1 MFLEHVFWSGSLFF
15 VRGLAH
21 IYFISLIFMKRKF
34 LQLVL
39 LLLCIIST
47 YPVYSETGKGSK
59 EAETYQHLETFANV
73 LDLLQKHYVDK
84 VESSDVLIGAIN
96 GMLSSLDP
104 HSSYMSPEDFK
115 ELQEDTRGSFSGIGI
130 EVTVRDGVLTVVSPI
145 AGTPAYKQG
154 VKAGDQIVRINDIS
168 TRGMTLPDA
177 VKILRGNQGE
187 KVAITIRRA
196 GLNELLDMV
205 FVRDIISNHSV
216 IAQKLGEGFHRI
228 QVTSFQATTTRD
240 FKKALRKAAQ
250 KGVIQG
256 IVLDLRNNPGGL
268 LDQAVQLADVLLESG
283 VIVTTRGREKEN
295 DMHFEARR
303 GKIRYTF
310 SVVVL
315 VNGGSA
321 SASEIVAG
329 ALQDHK
335 RALILGTRT
344 FGKGSV
350 QTVVPLP
357 NGAGVRLTTARY
369 YTPSGRSIQAT
380 GIVPDMIIPY
390 EEKEITGQGSAPHT
404 RLREEDLPHH
414 FENSDDTEVDEQE
427 RKKKKKHQPENLSI
441 NEISARL
448 AKDNQLHA
456 ALFIL
461 KNTVGPLRKP

>member
-1 MFLEHVFWSGSLFF
+1 
-15 VRGLAH
+15 
-21 IYFISLIFMKRKF
+21 MKRKF

-39 LLLCIIST
+39 LLLCIISA
-47 YPVYSETGKGSK
+47 YPVYSETEKTEKEAEK
-59 EAETYQHLETFANV
+59 EAETYKHLETFANV

-130 EVTVRDGVLTVVSPI
+130 EVTVRDGVMTVVSPI

-154 VKAGDQIVRINDIS
+154 VKAGDQIIGINKIS
-168 TRGMTLPDA
+168 TQGMTLPDA
-177 VKILRGNQGE
+177 VKLLRGNQGE

-196 GLNELLDMV
+196 GLNELLEMV
-205 FVRDIISNHSV
+205 FVRDIIPHHSV
-216 IAQKLGEGFHRI
+216 IAQKLGDGFYRI
-228 QVTSFQATTTRD
+228 QITSFQATTTRD

-250 KGVIQG
+250 NGVIQG
-256 IVLDLRNNPGGL
+256 LVLDLRNNPGGL
-268 LDQAVQLADVLLESG
+268 LDQAVQISDVLLESG

-303 GKIRYTF
+303 GKTQYTF
-310 SVVVL
+310 PAVVL

-357 NGAGVRLTTARY
+357 SGAGVRLTTARY

-380 GIVPDMIIPY
+380 GIVPDMIIPF
-390 EEKEITGQGSAPHT
+390 EEQDMTGQVATPNV
-404 RLREEDLPHH
+404 RMREEDLPHH
-414 FENSDDTEVDEQE
+414 FENNDDTKGAEQGQE
-427 RKKKKKHQPENLSI
+427 KKKKIQPENRAVD
-441 NEISARL
+441 EISAQL
-448 AKDNQLHA
+448 AEDNQLHA

-461 KNTVGPLRKP
+461 KNITGTLRKY

>member
-1 MFLEHVFWSGSLFF
+1 MRKRYL
-15 VRGLAH
+15 
-21 IYFISLIFMKRKF
+21 LICF
-34 LQLVL
+34 LVL
-39 LLLCIIST
+39 SIL
-47 YPVYSETGKGSK
+47 SESMVSAKTEKGQK
-59 EAETYQHLETFANV
+59 EAETYRHLETFANV

-84 VESSDVLIGAIN
+84 VNSSEVLIGAIN

-104 HSSYMSPEDFK
+104 HSSYMSPDDFK

-145 AGTPAYKQG
+145 VGTPAYKEG

-168 TRGMTLPDA
+168 TQGMTLPDA
-177 VKILRGNQGE
+177 VKQLRGNQGE
-187 KVAITIRRA
+187 KVSISIRRK

-205 FVRDIISNHSV
+205 FVRDIIPHYSV
-216 IAQKLGEGFHRI
+216 NAEELGDGFHYI

-240 FKKALRKAAQ
+240 FKEELRKAGQ
-250 KGVIQG
+250 KRRIRG

-268 LDQAVQLADVLLESG
+268 LDQAVQLADVLLEDG

-295 DMHFEARR
+295 DMHFEAHQ
-303 GKIRYTF
+303 GEKKYTF
-310 SVVVL
+310 PVVVL

-329 ALQDHK
+329 SLQDHK
-335 RALILGTRT
+335 RAVILGTRT

-380 GIVPDMIIPY
+380 GIVPDMIIPV
-390 EEKEITGQGSAPHT
+390 EEENIIGREGEADIQ
-404 RLREEDLPHH
+404 LREKDLPHH
-414 FENSDDTEVDEQE
+414 FENNFQEKRTQEQDSE
-427 RKKKKKHQPENLSI
+427 QVTKRKKEIQKKKSTSSDSSDLAQ
-441 NEISARL
+441 RL
-448 AKDNQLHA
+448 AEDNQLHA

-461 KNTVGPLRKP
+461 KNVAGSLLIH

>member
-1 MFLEHVFWSGSLFF
+1 
-15 VRGLAH
+15 VRIH
-21 IYFISLIFMKRKF
+21 FIFLIFMKRKF
-34 LQLVL
+34 LQLIL
-39 LLLCIIST
+39 LLFCIIFA
-47 YPVYSETGKGSK
+47 YPVYSETEKGRK
-59 EAETYQHLETFANV
+59 EAETYKHLETFANV

-145 AGTPAYKQG
+145 VGTPAFKQG

-168 TRGMTLPDA
+168 TQGMTLPDA
-177 VKILRGNQGE
+177 VKLLRGNKGE

-205 FVRDIISNHSV
+205 FVRDIIPHHSV
-216 IAQKLGEGFHRI
+216 IAQKFGDGFHRI
-228 QVTSFQATTTRD
+228 QITSFQATTTRD

-250 KGVIQG
+250 DGVIQG
-256 IVLDLRNNPGGL
+256 LILDLRNNPGGL
-268 LDQAVQLADVLLESG
+268 LDQAVQVADVFLESG
-283 VIVTTRGREKEN
+283 VIVTTRGREKES
-295 DMHFEARR
+295 DMHFEAQRR
-303 GKIRYTF
+303 KIRYTF
-310 SVVVL
+310 PAVVL

-390 EEKEITGQGSAPHT
+390 EKKEITGQGSAPDI

-414 FENSDDTEVDEQE
+414 FKNSSHKKVNDQEQ
-427 RKKKKKHQPENLSI
+427 KKKKKIQPENLAAK
-441 NEISARL
+441 EVADQL
-448 AKDNQLHA
+448 VKDNQLHA

-461 KNTVGPLRKP
+461 KNMVGSLRKH

>member
-1 MFLEHVFWSGSLFF
+1 TIRE
-15 VRGLAH
+15 
-21 IYFISLIFMKRKF
+21 
-34 LQLVL
+34 
-39 LLLCIIST
+39 
-47 YPVYSETGKGSK
+47 
-59 EAETYQHLETFANV
+59 
-73 LDLLQKHYVDK
+73 
-84 VESSDVLIGAIN
+84 
-96 GMLSSLDP
+96 
-104 HSSYMSPEDFK
+104 
-115 ELQEDTRGSFSGIGI
+115 
-130 EVTVRDGVLTVVSPI
+130 GVMTVVSPI

-154 VKAGDQIVRINDIS
+154 VKAGDQIVRINNTS
-168 TRGMTLPDA
+168 TQGMTLPDA
-177 VKILRGNQGE
+177 VKLLRGNQGE

-205 FVRDIISNHSV
+205 FVRDIIPHRSV
-216 IAQKLGEGFHRI
+216 IAQKLGDGFYRMQI
-228 QVTSFQATTTRD
+228 TSFQATTTRD

-250 KGVIQG
+250 DGVIQG
-256 IVLDLRNNPGGL
+256 LILDLRNNPGGL
-268 LDQAVQLADVLLESG
+268 LDQAVQVADVLLESG

-303 GKIRYTF
+303 GKTRYTF

-335 RALILGTRT
+335 RAVILGTRT

-380 GIVPDMIIPY
+380 GIVPDMIIPF
-390 EEKEITGQGSAPHT
+390 EEKEMAGQGATPNI

-414 FENSDDTEVDEQE
+414 FENNADAKGAEQE
-427 RKKKKKHQPENLSI
+427 QGKKKKIQLENRAAH
-441 NEISARL
+441 EISARL
-448 AKDNQLHA
+448 AEDNQLHA
-456 ALFIL
+456 ALFVL
-461 KNTVGPLRKP
+461 KNMVGSLRKH

>member
-1 MFLEHVFWSGSLFF
+1 
-15 VRGLAH
+15 
-21 IYFISLIFMKRKF
+21 MKNFF
-34 LQLVL
+34 LQLIL
-39 LLLCIIST
+39 LFFCLIFACPG
-47 YPVYSETGKGSK
+47 YCEPPEADEG
-59 EAETYQHLETFANV
+59 ERDAETYNHLETFANV

-84 VESSDVLIGAIN
+84 VESGEVLIGAIN
-96 GMLSSLDP
+96 GMLGSLDP

-115 ELQEDTRGSFSGIGI
+115 ELQEDTKGSFSGIGI

-145 AGTPAYKQG
+145 AGTPAYRQG
-154 VKAGDQIVRINDIS
+154 VKAGDQIVRINNIS
-168 TRGMTLPDA
+168 TQGMTLPDA

-187 KVAITIRRA
+187 KVTVTIRRT
-196 GLNELLDMV
+196 GLNELLDMA
-205 FVRDIISNHSV
+205 FVRDIIPHHSV
-216 IAQKLGEGFHRI
+216 VAKKLGNGFHYI

-240 FKKALRKAAQ
+240 FKKVLRKAGQ
-250 KGVIQG
+250 EGVIQG

-268 LDQAVQLADVLLESG
+268 LDQAVQLVDVFLESG

-295 DMHFEARR
+295 DMYFEADR
-303 GKIRYTF
+303 GKTRYTF
-310 SVVVL
+310 PAVVL

-335 RALILGTRT
+335 RAVILGTRT

-380 GIVPDMIIPY
+380 GIVPDMIIPFE
-390 EEKEITGQGSAPHT
+390 EEKITGQGGGSTAL
-404 RLREEDLPHH
+404 LREEDLPHH
-414 FENSDDTEVDEQE
+414 FENNSQGKNEGQV
-427 RKKKKKHQPENLSI
+427 KKKKKNIQVPKGTAAEF
-441 NEISARL
+441 ADRL
-448 AKDNQLHA
+448 AGDNQLQV

-461 KNTVGPLRKP
+461 KKMATSLHRH

>member
-1 MFLEHVFWSGSLFF
+1 MQIH
-15 VRGLAH
+15 
-21 IYFISLIFMKRKF
+21 FIFLIFMKRKL
-34 LQLVL
+34 LQLIL
-39 LLLCIIST
+39 LLLCITSA
-47 YPVYSETGKGSK
+47 YPVYSATEKGQK
-59 EAETYQHLETFANV
+59 EAETYKHLETFANV

-96 GMLSSLDP
+96 GMLNSLDP

-154 VKAGDQIVRINDIS
+154 VKAGDQVVRINNIS
-168 TRGMTLPDA
+168 TQGMTLPDA
-177 VKILRGNQGE
+177 VKILRGNKGE

-196 GLNELLDMV
+196 GLNELLNMV
-205 FVRDIISNHSV
+205 FVRDIIPHHSV
-216 IAQKLGEGFHRI
+216 IAQKLEKGFHRI
-228 QVTSFQATTTRD
+228 QITSFQATTTRD
-240 FKKALRKAAQ
+240 FKKALRKAA
-250 KGVIQG
+250 KDGVIQG
-256 IVLDLRNNPGGL
+256 LILDLRNNPGGL
-268 LDQAVQLADVLLESG
+268 LDQAVQIADVLLESG

-295 DMHFEARR
+295 DMHFEAHP
-303 GKIRYTF
+303 GKVRYTF
-310 SVVVL
+310 PVIVL

-335 RALILGTRT
+335 RAVILGTRT

-390 EEKEITGQGSAPHT
+390 EEKEITGQGSAPDI

-414 FENSDDTEVDEQE
+414 FENNGYEKIDEQGQ
-427 RKKKKKHQPENLSI
+427 KKKKKTRSKNLAV
-441 NEISARL
+441 NEISDRL

-461 KNTVGPLRKP
+461 KNMASTLQKH

>member
-1 MFLEHVFWSGSLFF
+1 ME
-15 VRGLAH
+15 
-21 IYFISLIFMKRKF
+21 KKN
-34 LQLVL
+34 LQLIL
-39 LLLCIIST
+39 LLFCIISA
-47 YPVYSETGKGSK
+47 YPVYPVYCKTEKGQK
-59 EAETYQHLETFANV
+59 EAETYKHLETFANV

-84 VESSDVLIGAIN
+84 VKNSDVLIGAIN

-130 EVTVRDGVLTVVSPI
+130 EVTVRDRVLTVVSPI

-154 VKAGDQIVRINDIS
+154 VKAGDQIVRINNIS
-168 TRGMTLPDA
+168 AQGMTLPDA
-177 VKILRGNQGE
+177 VKVLRGNKGE

-205 FVRDIISNHSV
+205 FVRDIIPHHSV

-228 QVTSFQATTTRD
+228 RVTSFQATTTRD

-250 KGVIQG
+250 DGVIQG
-256 IVLDLRNNPGGL
+256 LVLDLRNNPGGL
-268 LDQAVQLADVLLESG
+268 LDQAVKIADVFLENG

-310 SVVVL
+310 PTVVL

-335 RALILGTRT
+335 RAVILGTRT

-380 GIVPDMIIPY
+380 GIVPDIIIPY
-390 EEKEITGQGSAPHT
+390 KKKEITGQGSSPAT

-414 FENSDDTEVDEQE
+414 FENSGREKIDKQKQ
-427 RKKKKKHQPENLSI
+427 KKKKNIQPENLVADESTNRI
-441 NEISARL
+441 AE
-448 AKDNQLHA
+448 DNQLHA

-461 KNTVGPLRKP
+461 KNMVNSLQKH

>member
-1 MFLEHVFWSGSLFF
+1 
-15 VRGLAH
+15 
-21 IYFISLIFMKRKF
+21 MKRKI

-39 LLLCIIST
+39 LSFCIIFA
-47 YPVYSETGKGSK
+47 YPAYCETEKAQK
-59 EAETYQHLETFANV
+59 EAETYKHLETFANV

-84 VESSDVLIGAIN
+84 VKSSDVLIGAIN

-130 EVTVRDGVLTVVSPI
+130 EVTVRDGVMTVVSPI

-154 VKAGDQIVRINDIS
+154 VKAGDQIVRINNIS
-168 TRGMTLPDA
+168 SQGMTLPDA
-177 VKILRGNQGE
+177 VKLLRGNQGE

-196 GLNELLDMV
+196 GQNELLEMV
-205 FVRDIISNHSV
+205 FVRDIIPHHSV
-216 IAQKLGEGFHRI
+216 IAQKLGEGFHCI

-240 FKKALRKAAQ
+240 FKSALRKAAQ
-250 KGVIQG
+250 EGVIQG

-303 GKIRYTF
+303 GKNRYTF

-335 RALILGTRT
+335 RAVILGTRT

-390 EEKEITGQGSAPHT
+390 EEKDISGQGSAPDT

-414 FENSDDTEVDEQE
+414 FENSDHKKVDDQGQ
-427 RKKKKKHQPENLSI
+427 KKKKKIPSENLAV
-441 NEISARL
+441 NEISDRL
-448 AKDNQLHA
+448 AGDNQLHA

-461 KNTVGPLRKP
+461 KNMAGALQGH

>member
-1 MFLEHVFWSGSLFF
+1 MRIH
-15 VRGLAH
+15 
-21 IYFISLIFMKRKF
+21 FIFLIFMKRKF
-34 LQLVL
+34 LQLIL
-39 LLLCIIST
+39 LLLCVISA
-47 YPVYSETGKGSK
+47 YPVYSETEKGRK
-59 EAETYQHLETFANV
+59 EAETYKHLETFANV

-84 VESSDVLIGAIN
+84 VDSKDVLIGAVN
-96 GMLSSLDP
+96 GMLNSLDP

-145 AGTPAYKQG
+145 VGTPAFKQG
-154 VKAGDQIVRINDIS
+154 VKAGDQIVGINNTS
-168 TRGMTLPDA
+168 TQGMTLPDA
-177 VKILRGNQGE
+177 VKILRGNKGE

-205 FVRDIISNHSV
+205 FVRDIIPHHSV
-216 IAQKLGEGFHRI
+216 IAQKFGNGFHCI
-228 QVTSFQATTTRD
+228 QITSFQATTTRD

-250 KGVIQG
+250 DGVIQG
-256 IVLDLRNNPGGL
+256 LVLDLRNNPGGL
-268 LDQAVQLADVLLESG
+268 LDQAVQVADVLLESG

-310 SVVVL
+310 PAVVL

-357 NGAGVRLTTARY
+357 SGAGVRLTTARY

-390 EEKEITGQGSAPHT
+390 EDKEITGQGSTPNT
-404 RLREEDLPHH
+404 RVREEDLPHH
-414 FENSDDTEVDEQE
+414 FKNSGYKNVDEQE
-427 RKKKKKHQPENLSI
+427 QKKKKKIQPENLAM
-441 NEISARL
+441 NEVSARL
-448 AKDNQLHA
+448 AEDNQLHA

-461 KNTVGPLRKP
+461 KNIAGTL

>member
-1 MFLEHVFWSGSLFF
+1 
-15 VRGLAH
+15 
-21 IYFISLIFMKRKF
+21 
-34 LQLVL
+34 
-39 LLLCIIST
+39 
-47 YPVYSETGKGSK
+47 
-59 EAETYQHLETFANV
+59 
-73 LDLLQKHYVDK
+73 
-84 VESSDVLIGAIN
+84 
-96 GMLSSLDP
+96 MLSSLDP

-130 EVTVRDGVLTVVSPI
+130 EVTIRDGVMTVVSPI
-145 AGTPAYKQG
+145 VGTPAYKQG
-154 VKAGDQIVRINDIS
+154 VKAGDQIVRINNTS
-168 TRGMTLPDA
+168 TQGMTLPDA
-177 VKILRGNQGE
+177 VKLLRGNQGE

-205 FVRDIISNHSV
+205 FVRDIIPHHSV
-216 IAQKLGEGFHRI
+216 IAQKLGDGFHCI
-228 QVTSFQATTTRD
+228 QITSFQATTTRD

-250 KGVIQG
+250 DGVIRG

-268 LDQAVQLADVLLESG
+268 LDQAVQVADVLLESG

-295 DMHFEARR
+295 DMHFEAQR
-303 GKIRYTF
+303 GKTRYTF
-310 SVVVL
+310 PAVVL

-380 GIVPDMIIPY
+380 GIVPDMIIPF
-390 EEKEITGQGSAPHT
+390 EKRDMTGQGTTPNI

-414 FENSDDTEVDEQE
+414 FENNNDKKVTEQKKKQE
-427 RKKKKKHQPENLSI
+427 KKKKIQPENLAI
-441 NEISARL
+441 NEISEQL
-448 AKDNQLHA
+448 AEDNQLHA

-461 KNTVGPLRKP
+461 KNMAAPLQKP

>member
-1 MFLEHVFWSGSLFF
+1 
-15 VRGLAH
+15 
-21 IYFISLIFMKRKF
+21 
-34 LQLVL
+34 
-39 LLLCIIST
+39 
-47 YPVYSETGKGSK
+47 
-59 EAETYQHLETFANV
+59 
-73 LDLLQKHYVDK
+73 
-84 VESSDVLIGAIN
+84 
-96 GMLSSLDP
+96 
-104 HSSYMSPEDFK
+104 
-115 ELQEDTRGSFSGIGI
+115 I

-154 VKAGDQIVRINDIS
+154 VEAGDQIVRINDIS

-196 GLNELLDMV
+196 SLNELLDMV
-205 FVRDIISNHSV
+205 FVRDIIPNHSV

-228 QVTSFQATTTRD
+228 QVTSFQATTTPD

-250 KGVIQG
+250 EGVIQG

-310 SVVVL
+310 PVVVL

-390 EEKEITGQGSAPHT
+390 EEKEITGQGNAPHT

-414 FENSDDTEVDEQE
+414 FENSDDTEVDKQEQ
-427 RKKKKKHQPENLSI
+427 KKKKKHQPENLSI
-441 NEISARL
+441 NEDSARL

-461 KNTVGPLRKP
+461 KNTVGPLQKP

>member
-1 MFLEHVFWSGSLFF
+1 
-15 VRGLAH
+15 
-21 IYFISLIFMKRKF
+21 MKRKF

-39 LLLCIIST
+39 LLLCILSA
-47 YPVYSETGKGSK
+47 YPVFSK
-59 EAETYQHLETFANV
+59 TSEAEKTEKGRQETETYRNLETFANV

-84 VESSDVLIGAIN
+84 VDSRDVLLGAIN
-96 GMLSSLDP
+96 GMLSALDP

-154 VKAGDQIVRINDIS
+154 VKAGDQIVRINNIPAQ
-168 TRGMTLPDA
+168 GMTLPDA
-177 VKILRGNQGE
+177 VKLLRGNQGE

-196 GLNELLDMV
+196 GQNELLDMV
-205 FVRDIISNHSV
+205 FVRDIIPHHSV
-216 IAQKLGEGFHRI
+216 IAQKLGNGFQYI
-228 QVTSFQATTTRD
+228 QMTNFQAATTRD
-240 FKKALRKAAQ
+240 FKNALHKAAQ
-250 KGVIQG
+250 EGVIQG
-256 IVLDLRNNPGGL
+256 LVLDLRNNPGGL
-268 LDQAVQLADVLLESG
+268 LDQAVKVADVLLDSG

-295 DMHFEARR
+295 DMHFEAQR
-303 GKIRYTF
+303 GKTRYTF
-310 SVVVL
+310 PAIVL

-335 RALILGTRT
+335 RALIIGTRT

-380 GIVPDMIIPY
+380 GIVPDIIIPF
-390 EEKEITGQGSAPHT
+390 EEKEEAGQGGGTAV

-414 FENSDDTEVDEQE
+414 FENNGQRKTVAQE
-427 RKKKKKHQPENLSI
+427 KKKKKNIPSEKAVAD
-441 NEISARL
+441 EISDRL
-448 AKDNQLHA
+448 TKDNQLQA

-461 KNTVGPLRKP
+461 KNMAGALREH

>member
-1 MFLEHVFWSGSLFF
+1 
-15 VRGLAH
+15 
-21 IYFISLIFMKRKF
+21 MKRKF

-39 LLLCIIST
+39 LLLCILSA
-47 YPVYSETGKGSK
+47 YPVFSKTSEAEKAEKGRQ
-59 EAETYQHLETFANV
+59 EAETYRNLETFANV

-84 VESSDVLIGAIN
+84 VDSRDVLLGAIN
-96 GMLSSLDP
+96 GMLSALDP
-104 HSSYMSPEDFK
+104 HSSYMSPADFK

-154 VKAGDQIVRINDIS
+154 VKAGDQIVRINNIPAQ
-168 TRGMTLPDA
+168 GMTLPDA
-177 VKILRGNQGE
+177 VKLLRGNQGE

-196 GLNELLDMV
+196 GQNELLDMV
-205 FVRDIISNHSV
+205 FVRDIIPHHSV
-216 IAQKLGEGFHRI
+216 IAQKLGNGFHYI
-228 QVTSFQATTTRD
+228 QMTNFQVATTRD
-240 FKKALRKAAQ
+240 FKNALHKAAQ
-250 KGVIQG
+250 EGVIQG
-256 IVLDLRNNPGGL
+256 LVLDLRNNPGGL
-268 LDQAVQLADVLLESG
+268 LDQAVKVADVLLDSG

-295 DMHFEARR
+295 DMHFEAQR
-303 GKIRYTF
+303 GKTRYTF
-310 SVVVL
+310 PAIVL

-335 RALILGTRT
+335 RALIIGTRT

-380 GIVPDMIIPY
+380 GIVPDIIIPF
-390 EEKEITGQGSAPHT
+390 EEKEEAGQGGGTAV

-414 FENSDDTEVDEQE
+414 FENNGQRKTVAQE
-427 RKKKKKHQPENLSI
+427 KKKKKNIPSEKAVAD
-441 NEISARL
+441 EISDRL
-448 AKDNQLHA
+448 TKDNQLQA

-461 KNTVGPLRKP
+461 KNMAGALREH

>member
-1 MFLEHVFWSGSLFF
+1 
-15 VRGLAH
+15 
-21 IYFISLIFMKRKF
+21 MKRKF
-34 LQLVL
+34 LQLIL
-39 LLLCIIST
+39 LLLCIISA
-47 YPVYSETGKGSK
+47 YPVYSQTEKGQK
-59 EAETYQHLETFANV
+59 EVETYKYLETFANV

-84 VESSDVLIGAIN
+84 VESGDVLIGAIN

-130 EVTVRDGVLTVVSPI
+130 EVTVRDGVLIVVSPI
-145 AGTPAYKQG
+145 VGTPAYKQG
-154 VKAGDQIVRINDIS
+154 VKAGDQIVRINNIS
-168 TRGMTLPDA
+168 TQGMTLPDA
-177 VKILRGNQGE
+177 VKLLRGNQGE
-187 KVAITIRRA
+187 KVAMSIRRT

-205 FVRDIISNHSV
+205 FVRDIIPHHSV
-216 IAQKLGEGFHRI
+216 IAQKFGDGFNYI
-228 QVTSFQATTTRD
+228 QITSFQATTTRD
-240 FKKALRKAAQ
+240 FKDALRKAAQ
-250 KGVIQG
+250 DGGIQG
-256 IVLDLRNNPGGL
+256 LILDLRNNPGGL
-268 LDQAVQLADVLLESG
+268 LDQAVQVTDVLLESG

-295 DMHFEARR
+295 DMHFEARP

-310 SVVVL
+310 PAVVL

-335 RALILGTRT
+335 RAVIMGTRT

-380 GIVPDMIIPY
+380 GIVPDMIIPF
-390 EEKEITGQGSAPHT
+390 EENEVTGQGAAPDI

-414 FENSDDTEVDEQE
+414 FKNSSHKKVDDQGQ
-427 RKKKKKHQPENLSI
+427 KKKKKIQPENLAAK
-441 NEISARL
+441 EVADRL
-448 AKDNQLHA
+448 VKDNQLYA

-461 KNTVGPLRKP
+461 KNIAGTLQKH

>member
-1 MFLEHVFWSGSLFF
+1 
-15 VRGLAH
+15 
-21 IYFISLIFMKRKF
+21 MKRKF

-39 LLLCIIST
+39 LVFCIVSA
-47 YPVYSETGKGSK
+47 YPVYAETEKAQK
-59 EAETYQHLETFANV
+59 EAETYKHLETFANV

-130 EVTVRDGVLTVVSPI
+130 EVTVRDGVMTVVSPI

-154 VKAGDQIVRINDIS
+154 VKAGDQIVKIS
-168 TRGMTLPDA
+168 NTSTQGMTLPDA
-177 VKILRGNQGE
+177 VKLLRGNQGE

-205 FVRDIISNHSV
+205 FVRDIIPHHSV
-216 IAQKLGEGFHRI
+216 IAQKLGDGFHRI
-228 QVTSFQATTTRD
+228 HITSFQATTTRD

-250 KGVIQG
+250 DGVIKG
-256 IVLDLRNNPGGL
+256 LVLDLRNNPGGL
-268 LDQAVQLADVLLESG
+268 LDQAVQVADVLLESG

-303 GKIRYTF
+303 GKLRHTF
-310 SVVVL
+310 PVAVL

-329 ALQDHK
+329 ALQDHE
-335 RALILGTRT
+335 RAVILGTRT

-380 GIVPDMIIPY
+380 GIVPDMIIPF
-390 EEKEITGQGSAPHT
+390 EEKEVAGQGATPNI

-414 FENSDDTEVDEQE
+414 FENNDDTKGAEQKSE
-427 RKKKKKHQPENLSI
+427 KKKKIQPENRAA
-441 NEISARL
+441 NEILARL
-448 AKDNQLHA
+448 AADNQLHA

-461 KNTVGPLRKP
+461 KNIAGSLRKH

>member
-1 MFLEHVFWSGSLFF
+1 
-15 VRGLAH
+15 
-21 IYFISLIFMKRKF
+21 MKRKF

-39 LLLCIIST
+39 LLFCVISA
-47 YPVYSETGKGSK
+47 YPVYSETEKGQKEQKGHK
-59 EAETYQHLETFANV
+59 EAETYKHLETFANV

-130 EVTVRDGVLTVVSPI
+130 EVTVRDGLLTVVSPI

-154 VKAGDQIVRINDIS
+154 VKAGDQIVRINNIS
-168 TRGMTLPDA
+168 TQSITLPDA
-177 VKILRGNQGE
+177 VKLLRGNQGE
-187 KVAITIRRA
+187 KVAITIRRP

-205 FVRDIISNHSV
+205 FVRDIIPHHSV
-216 IAQKLGEGFHRI
+216 IAQKLGDGFHCIRI
-228 QVTSFQATTTRD
+228 TSFQATTTRD

-250 KGVIQG
+250 DGVIQG

-268 LDQAVQLADVLLESG
+268 LDQAVQVADVLLESG

-295 DMHFEARR
+295 DMHFEAQRE
-303 GKIRYTF
+303 KIRYTF
-310 SVVVL
+310 PAVVL

-335 RALILGTRT
+335 RAVILGTRT

-390 EEKEITGQGSAPHT
+390 EEKEITGQGSSPDT

-414 FENSDDTEVDEQE
+414 FKNNSHKKVDEQGQE
-427 RKKKKKHQPENLSI
+427 KKKKVQSENLVI
-441 NEISARL
+441 NEILDRL
-448 AKDNQLHA
+448 AEDNQLHA

-461 KNTVGPLRKP
+461 KNMANTLLKH